1 MNGSRP
7 PKVYRGSIRRL
18 RKIRLRDSWSME
30 MLLLVAWVL
39 FLLFVVIPWM
49 ARQTP

>member
-1 MNGSRP
+1 
-7 PKVYRGSIRRL
+7 
-18 RKIRLRDSWSME
+18 